1 MSNIKTLLLKTSAL
15 KSGRTVKTFRE
26 DTDGVAAIEFALI
39 APILIFMY
47 LGLLEISMG
56 IMADRDVSHATN
68 VAGDLASQVDVLQKD
83 EIENILT
90 AAVTVMAPKDL
101 TPGAIRMSIESWDID
116 TAAGGGSG
124 APRSLG
130 KATIG
135 GTLTHGAPDMQKLR
149 DLNLLTNTSGVVVAT
164 INYDY
169 VPVGN
174 YYLDSVITLHET
186 FVLKPRRTASIPME
200 DSSGNQTDFTGCTIA
215 ADWSVSC

>member
-1 MSNIKTLLLKTSAL
+1 MSKFKTPFSKVSAL
-15 KSGRTVKTFRE
+15 KSGLTMTKFRE
-26 DTDGVAAIEFALI
+26 DKDGVAAIEFALI

-68 VAGDLASQVDVLQKD
+68 VAGDLASQVEELQKA

-90 AAVTVMAPKDL
+90 AAVTVMAPKQI
-101 TPGAIRMSIESWDID
+101 TPTNIRMSIESWDID
-116 TAAGGGSG
+116 TSSGGAGS
-124 APRSLG
+124 PRSLG

-135 GTLTHGAPDMQKLR
+135 GAITHGQPDMQKLR
-149 DLNLLTNTSGVVVAT
+149 DLNLLTDTSGVMIAT

-169 VPVGN
+169 VPVGS
-174 YYLDSVITLHET
+174 YFMDSVITLHET
-186 FVLKPRRTASIPME
+186 FVLKPRRSASIPMK
-200 DSSGNQTDFTGCTIA
+200 DASGDKTDFTSCTIA

>member
-1 MSNIKTLLLKTSAL
+1 MSKLKTLFLKTSVL
-15 KSGRTVKTFRE
+15 GSRKTISEYR
-26 DTDGVAAIEFALI
+26 DDKDGVAAIEFALI

-68 VAGDLASQVDVLQKD
+68 VAGDLASQVEELQKA

-90 AAVTVMAPKDL
+90 AAVTVMAPKVI
-101 TPGAIRMSIESWDID
+101 TSTNIRVNIESWEID
-116 TAAGGGSG
+116 TSSGGSG
-124 APRSLG
+124 SPRSLG

-135 GTLTHGAPDMQKLR
+135 GAITHGQPDMQKLR
-149 DLNLLTNTSGVVVAT
+149 DLNLLTDTSGVVIAT

-169 VPVGN
+169 EPVGT
-174 YYLDSVITLHET
+174 YFMDSVITLHET
-186 FVLKPRRTASIPME
+186 FVLKPRRSASIPMK
-200 DSSGNQTDFTGCTIA
+200 DASGSQTDFTGCTIA